1 MHYAQI
7 QLSSKM
13 AANML
18 IEDLSYNRV
27 ATFTNNA
34 SMMTFESP

>member
-7 QLSSKM
+7 QLSSNM

-18 IEDLSYNRV
+18 VGNPSYNRV
-27 ATFTNNA
+27 ATFANNA